1 MDRSGLYSRSFPGRS
16 LLPLLALLLLPAC
29 QEVHLV
35 HHTTE
40 CNPPIIILPPF
51 AIAELSHHDAQYFS
65 GMPYLFSRGYYQA
78 ARVILKARA
87 SHPEISQDLRNRLLF
102 AEALAD
108 LHLGRTGRRE
118 GSMTLSAL
126 DTPKTPYEIREAS
139 QRLLDQISRNATLR
153 RENNDLRQKLSQVKK
168 TLKEFSNLEKSLK

>member
-1 MDRSGLYSRSFPGRS
+1 MDRFLKTSRSAPLRL
-16 LLPLLALLLLPAC
+16 LLPLLALVLLPAC
-29 QEVHLV
+29 QEVHIPS
-35 HHTTE
+35 HATE
-40 CNPPIIILPPF
+40 CSPPVIILPPF

-65 GMPYLFSRGYYQA
+65 GMPYLFSRGYYRA
-78 ARVILKARA
+78 AREILKARA

-108 LHLGRTGRRE
+108 LHLGASGRRE
-118 GSMTLSAL
+118 GATLLSGL

-139 QRLLDQISRNATLR
+139 QRLLDQTRRNAQLR
-153 RENNDLRQKLSQVKK
+153 RENNELRQKLSQVKK